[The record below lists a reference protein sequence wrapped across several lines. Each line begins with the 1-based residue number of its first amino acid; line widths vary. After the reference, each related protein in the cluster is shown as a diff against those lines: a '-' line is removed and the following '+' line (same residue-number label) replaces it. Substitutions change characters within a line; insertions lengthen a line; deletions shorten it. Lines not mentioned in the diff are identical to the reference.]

1 MFVATLGIFWVSM
14 ADLFS
19 LVLKLFAILALNGR
33 VVTYRYFLNYA
44 GDFKSRRVSERVCLQ
59 LFVRVEFA
67 SKAFRVNADSLFC
80 VAF

>member
-1 MFVATLGIFWVSM
+1 M

-19 LVLKLFAILALNGR
+19 LVLKFFAILALNGR
-33 VVTYRYFLNYA
+33 VVTYSYFFNYA
-44 GDFKSRRVSERVCLQ
+44 GDFKSRVSERVCLQ